1 VPIDGDVLEVEAKE
15 ILHKDILDKK
25 NWKGKSKIVI
35 R

>member
-1 VPIDGDVLEVEAKE
+1 VPIDGDILEVEAKE
-15 ILHKDILDKK
+15 ILHKDMLENK